1 MDCELCKMAGCGVA
15 CLCKCHQQ
23 EDDVCEIC
31 GQPPTPNCNN
41 ANCDT
46 GDNYDYFSE
55 NGQFGVG
62 A

>member
-1 MDCELCKMAGCGVA
+1 MDCELCKMAGC
-15 CLCKCHQQ
+15 
-23 EDDVCEIC
+23 CEIC

-41 ANCDT
+41 ANCDN